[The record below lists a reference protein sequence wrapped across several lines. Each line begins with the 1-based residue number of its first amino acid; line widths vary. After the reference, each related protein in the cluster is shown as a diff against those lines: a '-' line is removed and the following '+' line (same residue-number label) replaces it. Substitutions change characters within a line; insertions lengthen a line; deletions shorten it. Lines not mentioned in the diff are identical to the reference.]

1 MITMETYEIP
11 LQPLKTNLMEFF
23 PYAQIIK
30 TNSIATDILHAF
42 FSNFSL

>member
-23 PYAQIIK
+23 LYAQILK
-30 TNSIATDILHAF
+30 TNSIATDILPGF
-42 FSNFSL
+42 FLKF